1 MITPRAAVSIPNN
14 NFYRSGDCKEKQMNV
29 RTMATSIAVLVALAV
44 SAAEPPRQEPGGLV
58 NLAVGCPVAAK
69 APGKTGLQ

>member
-1 MITPRAAVSIPNN
+1 VSIPNN
-14 NFYRSGDCKEKQMNV
+14 NFYRSGDRKEKQMNV
-29 RTMATSIAVLVALAV
+29 RTMATSIAVLVALGLALAV